1 MTVKT
6 RASPQAGS
14 LRIELPVVWVSRK
27 KHQTTE
33 INEYM
38 KLKNLT
44 REEVSSISEISGLEL
59 GIQYNLEIIE
69 IGIFNELLKGPLF
82 IGSCLVSLKKLYNKT
97 NLKLM
102 TGPHSNFYSS
112 LVLPKK
118 TFQNTSFL
126 SRGESNEMQE

>member
-1 MTVKT
+1 LRQKDDSQDPVLH
-6 RASPQAGS
+6 PQAGS
-14 LRIELPVVWVSRK
+14 LRIESYPLFGCRGK

-69 IGIFNELLKGPLF
+69 IGIFNELLKR
-82 IGSCLVSLKKLYNKT
+82 SS
-97 NLKLM
+97 
-102 TGPHSNFYSS
+102 FY
-112 LVLPKK
+112 
-118 TFQNTSFL
+118 
-126 SRGESNEMQE
+126 R

>member
-6 RASPQAGS
+6 LCFTPGRFFAY
-14 LRIELPVVWVSRK
+14 RELPVVWVSRK

-69 IGIFNELLKGPLF
+69 IGIFNELLKR
-82 IGSCLVSLKKLYNKT
+82 SS
-97 NLKLM
+97 
-102 TGPHSNFYSS
+102 FY
-112 LVLPKK
+112 
-118 TFQNTSFL
+118 
-126 SRGESNEMQE
+126 R